1 MDRERL
7 YWWALSLAPGIGA
20 KRFYILLEE
29 FGSGE
34 NVWQSSSLD
43 LRKLLPA
50 RIRKEFMK
58 FKSTFDPEP
67 RLRALRERG
76 ISFFTLLDPEYPENL
91 RNIADPPPVLYIL
104 GQLDQGDELAVAVV
118 GSRKLTP
125 YGRTTAERFG
135 RELAEL
141 GFTVISGMARG
152 IDTCA
157 HRGCLT
163 VEGRTIAVLGCGL
176 DYVYPPE
183 NRSLMEKIAKNGAVI
198 SEFPL
203 GTAPKAGHFPIRN
216 RIISGLALGVLV
228 VEAAATSGSLI
239 TVDWALEQGRE
250 VFAIPGNVNS
260 RYSLGTNFLI
270 KQGAHLVQEAR
281 EIAEILQIPLRAKIG
296 QNKDVELNN
305 DERKVLAVFQERH
318 LHIDEIIRTVQMTAQ
333 EVIAILLVLEL
344 KGCVQQLPGKMY
356 VKTR

>member
-1 MDRERL
+1 M
-7 YWWALSLAPGIGA
+7 APGIGA
-20 KRFYILLEE
+20 KRFYLLLEE

-34 NVWQSSSLD
+34 NIW
-43 LRKLLPA
+43 
-50 RIRKEFMK
+50 
-58 FKSTFDPEP
+58 KSTSSDLKGMLPLPVRNEFTRFRANFNPSP
-67 RLRALRERG
+67 RLKALNQRG
-76 ISFFTLLDPEYPENL
+76 ISLFTLLDPGYPKSLKNTL
-91 RNIADPPPVLYIL
+91 DPPPVLYVL
-104 GQLDQGDELAVAVV
+104 GQLDQQDGPGVAVV
-118 GSRKLTP
+118 GSRRATP

-152 IDTCA
+152 IDTYA
-157 HRGCLT
+157 HRGCLAA
-163 VEGRTIAVLGCGL
+163 GGPTIAVLGCGL

-183 NRSLMEKIAKNGAVI
+183 NRNLMEKISQNGAVI

-203 GTAPKAGHFPIRN
+203 GTPPKAGHFPVRN

-250 VFAIPGNVNS
+250 VFAVPGNINS

-281 EIAEILQIPLRAKIG
+281 EVAEVLQIPIK
-296 QNKDVELNN
+296 KDTAPSKDLELGSK
-305 DERKVLAVFQERH
+305 EKAILAVFQERH
-318 LHIDEIIRTVQMTAQ
+318 LHIDEIIRAVHMPSQQ
-333 EVIAILLVLEL
+333 VVAILLMLEL
-344 KGCVQQLPGKMY
+344 KGCVQQLPGKMF

>member
-1 MDRERL
+1 MSDERL
-7 YWWALSLAPGIGA
+7 YWWALSLVPGIGA
-20 KRFYILLEE
+20 KRFYTLMEE

-34 NVWQSSSLD
+34 NIWKCTDTD
-43 LRKLLPA
+43 LRKILPLRTRNEFTKF
-50 RIRKEFMK
+50 RIN
-58 FKSTFDPEP
+58 FDPEP
-67 RLRALRERG
+67 RLRALQKKG
-76 ISFFTLLDPEYPENL
+76 ISFFTLLDPEYPESL
-91 RNIADPPPVLYIL
+91 RNIVDPPPVLYVL
-104 GQLDQGDELAVAVV
+104 GKLQQRDQRAVAVV
-118 GSRKLTP
+118 GSRRLTP

-152 IDTCA
+152 IDSCA

-163 VEGRTIAVLGCGL
+163 ARGRTIAVLGCGL

-183 NRSLMEKIAKNGAVI
+183 NRNLMKRIAQNGAVV

-203 GTAPKAGHFPIRN
+203 GTPPKAGHFPIRN

-250 VFAIPGNVNS
+250 VFAVPGNINS

-281 EIAEILQIPLRAKIG
+281 EIAEVLQIPIEGDTAQSKAFKLS
-296 QNKDVELNN
+296 N
-305 DERKVLAVFQERH
+305 DEKAVLAVFQERH
-318 LHIDEIIRTVQMTAQ
+318 LHIDEIIRASQMTSQ
-333 EVIAILLVLEL
+333 QVIAILLMLEL
-344 KGCVQQLPGKMY
+344 KGCVQQLPGKMF